1 MRVTNRMLTLGFLRN
16 LGLTTTRLQEL
27 QDQLATGKRIR
38 RPSDDPTS
46 LPKVLFLRDALK
58 QLEVYQA
65 NISDSKNLLALA
77 EKAISSAVE
86 VVQEI
91 RQDAVAGANGTLAQ
105 DSLNA
110 IADKTDAL
118 LNQLITIANSSYE
131 GRYLFGGFRTLTPP
145 FVRMGSVVTYQ
156 GDLGTLTREI
166 DRGAVIDVSIPGS
179 LVFSNLFDT
188 VLGLIDDLR
197 AGNIQNISSTRIQQ
211 IDQALENLLSYQ
223 AQLGARWART
233 ENTEQRL
240 MDFRVHLQ
248 DLLSQ
253 SEDVDIAEVIVNIQ
267 AEENV
272 YRAALAAGARLIQ
285 PTLLDFLR

>member
-16 LGLTTTRLQEL
+16 LGITTTRLQEL

-110 IADKTDAL
+110 LADKTDAL
-118 LNQLITIANSSYE
+118 LNQLITIANRSYE

-145 FVRMGSVVTYQ
+145 FVRTGSVVTYQ